1 MPHQSRHFRDAPRLG
16 AAPGTLE
23 PLPDARPVIDV
34 FAYGADELI
43 ERQVD
48 DVAEIEPLLAEW
60 PVVWV
65 NVAGIGGPE
74 TIEQLGRIFR
84 LHPLALEDVS
94 YRHQRAKVEPY
105 DNYIFFVARMA
116 RETRSF
122 ETEQVSLFLGK
133 NFVVTFIEDPGDCF
147 NPIRDRLRTANGAL
161 RSAGPGYLAYSLIDA
176 LIDAYF
182 PIVEHY
188 GERLDRLEDRVI
200 VRPVRHTIAEIHD
213 AKHDL
218 RALRRAV
225 WPLREAVNAL
235 VRDPNELLDAE
246 TRVHL
251 RDCHDHVV
259 QIIDLVETY
268 REVCSDLNDLYLSS
282 LSNRMNEV
290 MRVLTVI
297 ATIFMP
303 LSFITGVYGMNFHT
317 ERSRWNMP
325 ELTWAYG
332 YPLVWCLM
340 IAVALAMLAFFY
352 RRGWL
357 VAQNGTSRPAKRDEK
372 PVKREEKK
380 AR

>member
-1 MPHQSRHFRDAPRLG
+1 MPQPSRHLRASPNPG

-23 PLPDARPVIDV
+23 ELTDSPSPVIEV
-34 FAYGADELI
+34 FAYGPDNLI
-43 ERQVD
+43 ERRID
-48 DVAEIEPLLAEW
+48 DVADIEPLLGEW

-65 NVAGIGGPE
+65 NVAGLGGPE
-74 TIEQLGRIFR
+74 TIERLGRIFK
-84 LHPLALEDVS
+84 LHPLALEDVT

-105 DNYIFFVARMA
+105 DDYIFFVGRMA
-116 RETRSF
+116 CETRSF

-147 NPIRDRLRTANGAL
+147 DAIRDRLRAASGTL
-161 RSAGPGYLAYSLIDA
+161 RSAGPAYLAYSLIDS

-182 PIVEHY
+182 PLIEHY

-200 VRPVRHTIAEIHD
+200 VRPARHTISEIHD

-218 RALRRAV
+218 RAVRRAV
-225 WPLREAVNAL
+225 WPLREAVGAL
-235 VRDPNELLDAE
+235 VRDPTELIDAE
-246 TRVHL
+246 TRVHF

-317 ERSRWNMP
+317 ERSWWNMP
-325 ELTWAYG
+325 ELSWKYG
-332 YPLVWCLM
+332 YPAALAVML
-340 IAVALAMLAFFY
+340 AVALTMLWLFH

-357 VAQNGTSRPAKRDEK
+357 RSQNGASKPA
-372 PVKREEKK
+372 KREEK
-380 AR
+380 RSRLTP